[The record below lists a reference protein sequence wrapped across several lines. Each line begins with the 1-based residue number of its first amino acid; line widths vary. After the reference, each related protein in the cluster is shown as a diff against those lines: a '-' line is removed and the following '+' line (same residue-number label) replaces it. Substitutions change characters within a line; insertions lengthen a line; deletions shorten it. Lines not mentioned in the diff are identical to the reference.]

1 MPSPDRL
8 DDALARGRAGE
19 ISLNEVLAE
28 LAGTDLYLPIDD
40 STSFRRQ
47 ETGDGRSFVPAFSTL
62 DGLRHAEPEVPY
74 LVAAGRDLAPGW
86 EADLWMYVNPEG
98 KTPLMLRSDKVALL
112 AAQPDAEDRPAADSA
127 PDSPDISNVMVNVQ
141 SPRIPLPDTVV
152 AMVRD
157 VTLTRPEVA
166 EAYLFEA
173 QDGAR
178 GLRLVA
184 GLVPA
189 ADSSVRELR
198 DAVTA
203 VRTQL
208 PDDLEVEVMAIDQGL
223 RDVVASSV
231 QPID

>member
-62 DGLRHAEPEVPY
+62 DALRHAEPEVPY

-112 AAQPDAEDRPAADSA
+112 AAQPAAASA

-141 SPRIPLPDTVV
+141 SPRTPLPDTVV

-157 VTLTRPEVA
+157 VTLARPEVA
-166 EAYLFEA
+166 QAYLFEA

>member
-1 MPSPDRL
+1 
-8 DDALARGRAGE
+8 
-19 ISLNEVLAE
+19 
-28 LAGTDLYLPIDD
+28 
-40 STSFRRQ
+40 
-47 ETGDGRSFVPAFSTL
+47 
-62 DGLRHAEPEVPY
+62 
-74 LVAAGRDLAPGW
+74 
-86 EADLWMYVNPEG
+86 
-98 KTPLMLRSDKVALL
+98 
-112 AAQPDAEDRPAADSA
+112 
-127 PDSPDISNVMVNVQ
+127 MVNVQ